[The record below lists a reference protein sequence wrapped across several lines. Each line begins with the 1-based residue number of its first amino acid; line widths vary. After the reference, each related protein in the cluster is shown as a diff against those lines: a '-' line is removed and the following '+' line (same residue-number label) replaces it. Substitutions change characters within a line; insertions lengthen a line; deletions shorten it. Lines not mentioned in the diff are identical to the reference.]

1 MKIAIQ
7 SAHDCI
13 YIVRNLQ
20 FDTIILGKKKKS
32 KYKAFDMPDLEKR
45 NVEAFQE
52 KMNRARASDQIKQ
65 DKLRRHSALLDDEA
79 NLSVLGQKLAEKQPN
94 IVVSPSDKQRRA
106 LPVIKQEKGTLLLLH
121 YLRKILYLF
130 LHS

>member
-1 MKIAIQ
+1 
-7 SAHDCI
+7 
-13 YIVRNLQ
+13 
-20 FDTIILGKKKKS
+20 
-32 KYKAFDMPDLEKR
+32 MPDLEKR

-79 NLSVLGQKLAEKQPN
+79 NLSVLGQKLAQKQPN

-106 LPVIKQEKGTLLLLH
+106 LPVIKQEKGTVFSF
-121 YLRKILYLF
+121 ISALF
-130 LHS
+130 GIDIF

>member
-1 MKIAIQ
+1 
-7 SAHDCI
+7 
-13 YIVRNLQ
+13 
-20 FDTIILGKKKKS
+20 
-32 KYKAFDMPDLEKR
+32 MPDMEKR

-79 NLSVLGQKLAEKQPN
+79 NLSSTVLGQKLAQKQPN

-106 LPVIKQEKGTLLLLH
+106 LPVIKHEKGTIVFYH
-121 YLRKILYLF
+121 LF
-130 LHS
+130 PFCN

>member
-1 MKIAIQ
+1 
-7 SAHDCI
+7 
-13 YIVRNLQ
+13 
-20 FDTIILGKKKKS
+20 
-32 KYKAFDMPDLEKR
+32 MPDLEKR

-79 NLSVLGQKLAEKQPN
+79 NLSVLGQKLAQKQPN

-106 LPVIKQEKGTLLLLH
+106 LPVIKQEKGTVVF
-121 YLRKILYLF
+121 YLITNFYF
-130 LHS
+130 LDIFSLR

>member
-1 MKIAIQ
+1 
-7 SAHDCI
+7 
-13 YIVRNLQ
+13 
-20 FDTIILGKKKKS
+20 
-32 KYKAFDMPDLEKR
+32 MPDLEKR

-79 NLSVLGQKLAEKQPN
+79 NLSTVLGQKLAQKQPN

-106 LPVIKQEKGTLLLLH
+106 LPVIKQEKGTVFSF
-121 YLRKILYLF
+121 ISALF
-130 LHS
+130 GIDIF